1 MRAYSMCRPLRCAR
15 SKGCSVFALPAQP
28 LHPANAA
35 NIPKDT
41 VGGSLLSQPPEAK
54 LAPGP
59 PPEAGPPGSEAL
71 WWSFRPGVWSQKE
84 KEKKKKEKKKT
95 TTTSR
100 GSGPT
105 AARTMLY
112 RTYQSYC
119 QRLQHDMYFL
129 TSNSRLNEQVVDKI
143 ILQLNRVYPQILTDT
158 EAEKFRNPKA
168 SLHTRLSYLIKHLQK
183 KGDRHCQEFYR
194 ALQINAEQ
202 LYNDLPSRK
211 ILKTTDSTE
220 IDTDMEKC
228 MLNDRGPVF
237 FLTCFSVAAGFALFW
252 YCSHSGSAGLL
263 GTHILEKGFL
273 GKRRLQ
279 AALDS
284 CQEEMSKLLPR
295 NIQKNLR
302 KCFSMKI

>member
-1 MRAYSMCRPLRCAR
+1 MCF
-15 SKGCSVFALPAQP
+15 KQGE
-28 LHPANAA
+28 
-35 NIPKDT
+35 D
-41 VGGSLLSQPPEAK
+41 
-54 LAPGP
+54 
-59 PPEAGPPGSEAL
+59 
-71 WWSFRPGVWSQKE
+71 
-84 KEKKKKEKKKT
+84 
-95 TTTSR
+95 
-100 GSGPT
+100 
-105 AARTMLY
+105 
-112 RTYQSYC
+112 QSYC

-143 ILQLNRVYPQILTDT
+143 ILQLNRVYPQILTDA

-252 YCSHSGSAGLL
+252 YCSHSDTKVIGRARRIL
-263 GTHILEKGFL
+263 GFSPIIIGRHV
-273 GKRRLQ
+273 
-279 AALDS
+279 
-284 CQEEMSKLLPR
+284 R
-295 NIQKNLR
+295 NICMLYLEDMSRN
-302 KCFSMKI
+302 

>member
-1 MRAYSMCRPLRCAR
+1 MPTSAVYQEQGVLRFCAVCATFAFCQRRQHSQGHSGWLPAVTAAR
-15 SKGCSVFALPAQP
+15 SETC
-28 LHPANAA
+28 
-35 NIPKDT
+35 
-41 VGGSLLSQPPEAK
+41 
-54 LAPGP
+54 PGPP
-59 PPEAGPPGSEAL
+59 PPEAGPLGSEAL
-71 WWSFRPGVWSQKE
+71 WWSFRPGVWSLE
-84 KEKKKKEKKKT
+84 EKKKKKRKPPPQAGGAAPPLPGPCSTGRVSEG
-95 TTTSR
+95 
-100 GSGPT
+100 GSGGPST
-105 AARTMLY
+105 SPPRTQD
-112 RTYQSYC
+112 QSYC

-228 MLNDRGPVF
+228 PVF
-237 FLTCFSVAAGFALFW
+237 FLACFSVAAGFALFW
-252 YCSHSGSAGLL
+252 YCSHSDTKVIGRARRIL
-263 GTHILEKGFL
+263 GFSPIIIGRHV
-273 GKRRLQ
+273 
-279 AALDS
+279 
-284 CQEEMSKLLPR
+284 R
-295 NIQKNLR
+295 NICMLYLEDISRN
-302 KCFSMKI
+302 